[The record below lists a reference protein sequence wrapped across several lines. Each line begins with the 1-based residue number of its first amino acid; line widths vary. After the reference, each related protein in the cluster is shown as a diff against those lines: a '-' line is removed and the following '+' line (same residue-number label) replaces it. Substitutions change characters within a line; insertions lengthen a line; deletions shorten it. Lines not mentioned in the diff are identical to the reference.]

1 MKFFKIEE
9 FKCRCGCTMPAELR
23 TNMEA
28 LVRNVL
34 DPARE
39 AYAHPIYVTSGYR
52 CPKHNA
58 AVGGVKN
65 SQHRVGE
72 AADIHSG
79 SPDENLKLAKLIV
92 KLGNYDQ
99 LILYVPAGTMKPRFL
114 HISWKRLGPNRH
126 RILKKEDGKPGYS
139 VVSPAAL

>member
-1 MKFFKIEE
+1 MKYYSIK
-9 FKCRCGCTMPAELR
+9 ELR
-23 TNMEA
+23 CKCCGALPSPVMENMEA
-28 LVRNVL
+28 LVKNVL
-34 DPARE
+34 DPVRE
-39 AYAHPIYVTSGYR
+39 AYNHPVYVTSGYR

-65 SQHRVGE
+65 SQHMAGE
-72 AADIHSG
+72 AADIHAG

-92 KLGNYDQ
+92 ELGNYDQ
-99 LILYVPAGTMKPRFL
+99 LILYVPSGTMKPRFL
-114 HISWKRLGPNRH
+114 HVSWKRLGPNRH